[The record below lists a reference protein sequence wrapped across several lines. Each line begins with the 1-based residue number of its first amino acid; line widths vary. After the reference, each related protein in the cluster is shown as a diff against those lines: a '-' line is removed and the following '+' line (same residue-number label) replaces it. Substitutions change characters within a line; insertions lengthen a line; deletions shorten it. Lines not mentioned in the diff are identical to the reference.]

1 MIQPFLNLAGTL
13 GRAMR
18 LVWQSGHRLALAHGS
33 LAATLSLLP
42 LAGLYMLKRAVDAA
56 GVAMKWLNAVPG
68 VNEPMLGWLDRS
80 TAFREV
86 AFWLVAGAIV
96 MGLSAVVRLLLTWVA
111 ELHALAVGD
120 RVHALL
126 HAKMLSVDL
135 EFFENTDG
143 QNRLHLAREQALS
156 RPVRVLAGLSQL
168 LQGVVGFGG
177 VLIILWGFDPRLPP
191 ILVAAAIPAVLFR
204 VHRTRRLY
212 EWRRDLA
219 PLERESGYFHELLS
233 GSGSAKEVRLY
244 GHGPFCQERFQA
256 VRARLRAE
264 RLTWRRFV
272 VSRELIVQA
281 VSLIVVAGVLLWMTR
296 RLFDSVITIGALV
309 MYAQAVQR
317 GQGFMSTFVGA
328 AISLYEDSLFLQGFE
343 ELMDQPCRIQAPPAP
358 RPIPRP
364 IRDGIV
370 FEGVGFT
377 YPGTTEPVLQDVSF
391 AIRPGERVAVAGAN
405 GAGKTT
411 LVKLLC
417 RLYDPTSGRI
427 LIDGVDLR
435 EVDPAAWRARIGV
448 VFQDFEHY
456 QFTAAENVWIGD
468 PHGSADDPR
477 VAAAAQRA
485 GLTEAVAAWPQG
497 LHTQL
502 GRWLREGV
510 EPSVGQWQ
518 RVALARAFVRDPD
531 VLVLDEPTSAL
542 DPQAQRDV
550 LEKLRELSAG
560 RLALIVSHRLPAV
573 DLADRVVVLREG
585 RVSEQGAPADL
596 LAQGGELARLFGS

>member
-1 MIQPFLNLAGTL
+1 
-13 GRAMR
+13 
-18 LVWQSGHRLALAHGS
+18 
-33 LAATLSLLP
+33 
-42 LAGLYMLKRAVDAA
+42 
-56 GVAMKWLNAVPG
+56 
-68 VNEPMLGWLDRS
+68 
-80 TAFREV
+80 
-86 AFWLVAGAIV
+86 
-96 MGLSAVVRLLLTWVA
+96 
-111 ELHALAVGD
+111 
-120 RVHALL
+120 
-126 HAKMLSVDL
+126 
-135 EFFENTDG
+135 
-143 QNRLHLAREQALS
+143 
-156 RPVRVLAGLSQL
+156 
-168 LQGVVGFGG
+168 
-177 VLIILWGFDPRLPP
+177 
-191 ILVAAAIPAVLFR
+191 
-204 VHRTRRLY
+204 
-212 EWRRDLA
+212 
-219 PLERESGYFHELLS
+219 
-233 GSGSAKEVRLY
+233 
-244 GHGPFCQERFQA
+244 
-256 VRARLRAE
+256 
-264 RLTWRRFV
+264 
-272 VSRELIVQA
+272 
-281 VSLIVVAGVLLWMTR
+281 
-296 RLFDSVITIGALV
+296 
-309 MYAQAVQR
+309 
-317 GQGFMSTFVGA
+317 
-328 AISLYEDSLFLQGFE
+328 
-343 ELMDQPCRIQAPPAP
+343 
-358 RPIPRP
+358 
-364 IRDGIV
+364 
-370 FEGVGFT
+370 
-377 YPGTTEPVLQDVSF
+377 VLQDVSF